1 VKGNKDSMDFTFEN
15 YKNILLEL
23 KKDFIFRH
31 FDDYHEKGAIY
42 LRHDVDVFPENIA
55 AISDIEME
63 CGIRSTFFVLFDS
76 EFYNVLTP
84 RILKILSTVAQNG
97 FAIGLHVDASQFHS
111 LEDLTLDIIQKYE
124 YFRNYIPLQRIVSF
138 HRPMKELFTNIIIP
152 DFINTY
158 EDRFFRTIRYYSDS
172 NHRAFYEILIPDIAL
187 DSSSSIQ
194 LVTHPFWWSVE
205 NLDPETLAFRLE
217 SMHRRKLE
225 ESLANNIGLYSGFFG
240 QENGRLR

>member
-1 VKGNKDSMDFTFEN
+1 MKGSEGSMDFTFEN

-23 KKDFIFRH
+23 KKDFIFKH
-31 FDDYHEKGAIY
+31 FDDYSEKGSVY

-63 CGIRSTFFVLFDS
+63 CDIRSTFFVLFDS

-172 NHRAFYEILIPDIAL
+172 NRRAFYEVLKPDVNL
-187 DSSSSIQ
+187 DSSRSIQ
-194 LVTHPFWWSVE
+194 LVTHPFWWDVE
-205 NLDPETLAFRLE
+205 NLDLQSLAFRLE
-217 SMHRRKLE
+217 SMHRRRLE
-225 ESLANNIGLYSGFFG
+225 ESLGNNIALYNGFFG
-240 QENGRLR
+240 QENGRPR

>member
-1 VKGNKDSMDFTFEN
+1 
-15 YKNILLEL
+15 
-23 KKDFIFRH
+23 
-31 FDDYHEKGAIY
+31 
-42 LRHDVDVFPENIA
+42 
-55 AISDIEME
+55 
-63 CGIRSTFFVLFDS
+63 
-76 EFYNVLTP
+76 
-84 RILKILSTVAQNG
+84 
-97 FAIGLHVDASQFHS
+97 
-111 LEDLTLDIIQKYE
+111 
-124 YFRNYIPLQRIVSF
+124 
-138 HRPMKELFTNIIIP
+138 MKELFTNIIIP